1 MSIPND
7 LTYEKMNNM
16 KNMIGGSFI
25 EYLKPNIKK
34 KENENVLK
42 MLELTKDKP
51 EAYLEF
57 IAVAIFHQNFEI
69 IKYMVEKFK
78 ITQIDT
84 PYMKASSFFN
94 SIIPDDSSDR
104 INDGKDYIEIQVPFV
119 LMSGIGGDIEIFKYL
134 LSNKL
139 ISNLSLTGII
149 GLTKKYKNT
158 FTSNIIGACAYYGK
172 KELLEYLL
180 ENYKKDLESNVNV
193 VTVEKKSKNGK
204 YSLLREL
211 AGSTPTFLA
220 ITGLSSD
227 EKTVEILKILKNF
240 GAKFNTNDH
249 NKDNLL
255 HIATKTKKINTAKY
269 LLDEL
274 KLKNLVGESNREGY
288 TPLSLAQHL
297 NDDIFISYYNDKN
310 EIDEK
315 EIQENLKELIED
327 SANRVNKQS
336 KKGKKNKK
344 KGNLNI
350 PSLLN
355 SNEYQESLKVV
366 EKNSDDENNRNKLDD
381 LDDKKLNKKIEKKEN
396 NDDAD
401 NNQDE
406 KEDKK
411 DNSKEK
417 EEDVKEKDN
426 KSNKKSKPIP
436 KPQSQNNPSIQN
448 PVEEE
453 EETIIGLGKKNKRNR
468 RRTGGNK
475 NKMNIGGNNENVNKE
490 KEKEKEKEDEKEKEK
505 EKKETGEANEGK
517 PKNKSKKEKRVDQ
530 EEIEQEK
537 KRKKEELER
546 KKKEKEE
553 EERKRKEEEE
563 EERKRIEEEKEK
575 ELQRKREEEEKE
587 KQREEQRKKEEQQR
601 KREEQK
607 RKREEKKIREEEQ
620 KKREEEER
628 IKREEEERRR
638 KEEEEQKR
646 KEEEERRRKEE
657 EEQKRKEEEERRRK
671 EEEEEEKS
679 EKEELSYSEED
690 NMGGDNSSEKE
701 EENNIEYN
709 EKDYEQL
716 NKNYLELEKK
726 MKNLEKEKEELTSC
740 LTKLYLENKAN
751 AKVAPTSNTEENIND
766 LMYLANK
773 ELENKNNII
782 NDLEE
787 KMAMLD
793 LTNIKNFSNE
803 KLQKYK
809 DFYTK
814 NLNLIKDAL
823 K

>member
-25 EYLKPNIKK
+25 EYLRPNIKK

-51 EAYLEF
+51 ETYLEF

-78 ITQIDT
+78 ITEVDT
-84 PYMKASSFFN
+84 PNMKASSFFN

-119 LMSGIGGDIEIFKYL
+119 LMSGIGGDVEIFKYL

-139 ISNLSLTGII
+139 ITKKSLNGII

-180 ENYKKDLESNVNV
+180 QNYKKELDVNV

-204 YSLLREL
+204 YSLLKEL

-220 ITGLSSD
+220 ISGLSSD

-240 GAKFNTNDH
+240 GAKFNTNDY

-255 HIATKTKKINTAKY
+255 HIATKTKKIKTAKY

-297 NDDIFISYYNDKN
+297 NNDIFISYYNEKN

-344 KGNLNI
+344 KGNLDI

-355 SNEYQESLKVV
+355 SNEYQESLKV
-366 EKNSDDENNRNKLDD
+366 EKNSDDENNRNKLHD
-381 LDDKKLNKKIEKKEN
+381 LLDEKKSKKKIEKKDD
-396 NDDAD
+396 NDDED
-401 NNQDE
+401 DNQDE
-406 KEDKK
+406 KEDEKEDKKEDKKKNKKEDKK

-426 KSNKKSKPIP
+426 KTNKKSKPIP
-436 KPQSQNNPSIQN
+436 KPQPQSNPIVQN
-448 PVEEE
+448 PVEEEE

-475 NKMNIGGNNENVNKE
+475 NKMTLGGNNENVDKD
-490 KEKEKEKEDEKEKEK
+490 KEKEKEDEKEKK
-505 EKKETGEANEGK
+505 GTGEANEGK

-530 EEIEQEK
+530 EEIDQEK

-546 KKKEKEE
+546 KKKEEE
-553 EERKRKEEEE
+553 EER
-563 EERKRIEEEKEK
+563 
-575 ELQRKREEEEKE
+575 
-587 KQREEQRKKEEQQR
+587 
-601 KREEQK
+601 
-607 RKREEKKIREEEQ
+607 
-620 KKREEEER
+620 
-628 IKREEEERRR
+628 
-638 KEEEEQKR
+638 
-646 KEEEERRRKEE
+646 
-657 EEQKRKEEEERRRK
+657 KRKEEEERRRK

-679 EKEELSYSEED
+679 EKEEQLSYSEED
-690 NMGGDNSSEKE
+690 NMGGENSSEKE
-701 EENNIEYN
+701 EDNNIEYN

-726 MKNLEKEKEELTSC
+726 MKKLEKEKEELTST

-751 AKVAPTSNTEENIND
+751 AKISPTSNSEENIND

-773 ELENKNNII
+773 ELENKNTII

-809 DFYTK
+809 AFYTK

>member
-490 KEKEKEKEDEKEKEK
+490 KEKEDEKEK

-563 EERKRIEEEKEK
+563 ERKRIEEEKEK

-607 RKREEKKIREEEQ
+607 RKREEKKRREEEQ

-657 EEQKRKEEEERRRK
+657 EEQKRKEEERRRK

-726 MKNLEKEKEELTSC
+726 MKSLEKEKEELTSC

>member
-25 EYLKPNIKK
+25 EYLRPNIKK

-51 EAYLEF
+51 ETYLEF

-78 ITQIDT
+78 ITEVDT
-84 PYMKASSFFN
+84 PNMKASSFFN

-119 LMSGIGGDIEIFKYL
+119 LMSGIGGDVEIFKYL

-139 ISNLSLTGII
+139 ITKKSLNGII

-180 ENYKKDLESNVNV
+180 QNYKKELDVNV

-204 YSLLREL
+204 YSLLKEL

-220 ITGLSSD
+220 ISGLSSD

-240 GAKFNTNDH
+240 GAKFNTNDY

-255 HIATKTKKINTAKY
+255 HIATKTKKIKTAKY

-297 NDDIFISYYNDKN
+297 NNDIFISYYNEKN

-344 KGNLNI
+344 KGNLDI

-355 SNEYQESLKVV
+355 SNEYQESLKV
-366 EKNSDDENNRNKLDD
+366 EKNSDDENNRNKLHDL
-381 LDDKKLNKKIEKKEN
+381 LDDKKSKKKIEKKED
-396 NDDAD
+396 NDDED
-401 NNQDE
+401 DNQDE
-406 KEDKK
+406 KEDEKEDKKEDKKKNKKEDKK

-426 KSNKKSKPIP
+426 KTNKKSKPIP
-436 KPQSQNNPSIQN
+436 KPQPQSNPIVQN
-448 PVEEE
+448 PVEEEE

-475 NKMNIGGNNENVNKE
+475 NKMTLGGNNENADKD
-490 KEKEKEKEDEKEKEK
+490 KEKEKEDEKEKK
-505 EKKETGEANEGK
+505 GTGEANEGK

-530 EEIEQEK
+530 EEIDQEK

-546 KKKEKEE
+546 KKKEEE
-553 EERKRKEEEE
+553 EERKRKEE

-601 KREEQK
+601 KKEEQK
-607 RKREEKKIREEEQ
+607 RKREEKKRREEEQ

-638 KEEEEQKR
+638 KEEEE
-646 KEEEERRRKEE
+646 ER
-657 EEQKRKEEEERRRK
+657 KRKEEEERRRK

-679 EKEELSYSEED
+679 EKEEQLSYSEED
-690 NMGGDNSSEKE
+690 NMGGENSSEKE
-701 EENNIEYN
+701 EDNNIEYN

-726 MKNLEKEKEELTSC
+726 MKKLEKEKEELTST

-751 AKVAPTSNTEENIND
+751 AKISPTSNNEENIND

-773 ELENKNNII
+773 ELENKNEII

-809 DFYTK
+809 AFYTK

>member
-436 KPQSQNNPSIQN
+436 KPQSQNNPSVQN

-475 NKMNIGGNNENVNKE
+475 NKMNIGGNNENVN
-490 KEKEKEKEDEKEKEK
+490 KEKEKEDEKEKEK

-553 EERKRKEEEE
+553 ERKRKEE

-607 RKREEKKIREEEQ
+607 RKREEKKRREEEQ

-726 MKNLEKEKEELTSC
+726 MKSLEKEKEELTSC